1 MSLAHVNFRSCASA
15 ALLLALPLALLVGC
29 GAGGGTGPKRY
40 AVSGTVTFAGKPVP
54 KGSITLEPNA
64 ESGNSGPGGGAEIVN
79 GKYNTGVEKGVI
91 GGAYTI
97 RIVGYDGV
105 PVAMEGEQLA
115 DGTPLFAPY
124 QTTFDFPKETT
135 TKDFEI
141 PK

>member
-1 MSLAHVNFRSCASA
+1 MTATLLSLA
-15 ALLLALPLALLVGC
+15 LALLAGC
-29 GAGGGTGPKRY
+29 GGSSGGPQRY
-40 AVSGTVTFAGKPVP
+40 AVSGTVTFDGKPVP

-64 ESGNSGPGGGAEIVN
+64 ESGNSGPGGGAEIVD

-91 GGAYTI
+91 GGAYKI

-105 PVAMEGEQLA
+105 PVEMEGEKLA
-115 DGTPLFAPY
+115 DGKSLFSPY
-124 QTTFDFPKETT
+124 ETTFDFPQETT